1 MVTTYELHDAML
13 ALMGEM
19 KSHNELLRKL
29 TTINSNV
36 EETLMN
42 VLLAIRQNEYL
53 QAHYPAQCGAK
64 EMMVVGTHPLAHP
77 REIP

>member
-1 MVTTYELHDAML
+1 MVTTYELHDTML
-13 ALMGEM
+13 ELMTQM
-19 KSHNELLRKL
+19 KAHNEFLRKL
-29 TTINSNV
+29 TEINANV
-36 EETLMN
+36 EDTLMN

-64 EMMVVGTHPLAHP
+64 EMMVVGTHPLAHK

>member
-1 MVTTYELHDAML
+1 MVTQHELHETML
-13 ALMGEM
+13 QLMARM
-19 KSHNELLRKL
+19 QSHDELLRKL
-29 TTINSNV
+29 TDINANV

-64 EMMVVGTHPLAHP
+64 EMMVAGTHPLAHH